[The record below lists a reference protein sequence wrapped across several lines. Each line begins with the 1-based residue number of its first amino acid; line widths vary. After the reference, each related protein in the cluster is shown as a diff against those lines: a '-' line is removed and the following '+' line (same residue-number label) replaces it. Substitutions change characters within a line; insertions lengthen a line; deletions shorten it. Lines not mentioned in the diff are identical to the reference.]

1 MLVHI
6 LKFPLPKV
14 RIKYKISPTFFLS
27 PCLIRIFTQK
37 SGTRVLCHERSV
49 MWCCWS
55 SSERVASHEFMLS
68 VITEHVNVV
77 TQVLKVSFCLK
88 NDMDA
93 NLKIK
98 KNLAEF

>member
-1 MLVHI
+1 
-6 LKFPLPKV
+6 
-14 RIKYKISPTFFLS
+14 
-27 PCLIRIFTQK
+27 
-37 SGTRVLCHERSV
+37 
-49 MWCCWS
+49 
-55 SSERVASHEFMLS
+55 MLS